1 MISWQNTEVG
11 HQMSLSTVHSTHS
24 QSIDIVYRAV
34 MAVCLA
40 GLHLK
45 TPCFIYPLNDCRFSL
60 SIVDIHRPSLLPAAQ
75 YPVTERNVKRQSLS
89 HVHCSEPRTCMLA
102 GLWCCVCLLT
112 NSKQFGQSVV
122 LLRHQPGE
130 TLSLFPT
137 LSSAAVQPT

>member
-1 MISWQNTEVG
+1 
-11 HQMSLSTVHSTHS
+11 MSLSTVHSTHS
-24 QSIDIVYRAV
+24 HSIDIVYRAV

-45 TPCFIYPLNDCRFSL
+45 RLYPLNDCSFAFSL
-60 SIVDIHRPSLLPAAQ
+60 SIVDIHRLSLLPASQ

-89 HVHCSEPRTCMLA
+89 HVHCSEPRACVLA
-102 GLWCCVCLLT
+102 GLWWCVCLLT